1 MDAPLPAL
9 PAPRRDRA
17 RLPEGYGLPADDDGL
32 LDWADVEARLVAAK
46 HYWISSVRPD
56 GRPHSIPRW
65 GVWVDGRWW
74 YDGAPTTQ
82 HARNA
87 QRNPAVTLTL
97 ESGTQVVIV
106 EGTSVATRA
115 EADGLHAHVA
125 RQIGLIFRDAR
136 ERDIAMIFLEH
147 LEPSGWLGAPL
158 EAVARQAGCSM
169 AEAEAVI
176 TRLHEVEPAGLFARS
191 LSECLRLQLE
201 EAGDLT
207 LPMARLLDVL
217 PLLAKGDTG
226 ALLSHCEVDAEG
238 LAALVTRLRRL
249 DPKPGSHFDD
259 APDLRR
265 APDLIAERDE
275 LGQWHVELNS
285 ATAPRIAITP
295 HGGAE
300 HRAALKEA
308 RWLERTVSRRNA
320 LVLDVAAHVLSVQR
334 EFLEQGPVH
343 LKPLSCADVAEKL
356 VVHETTINR
365 VRNGLLIQTP
375 RGMMSMRAFF
385 ARGGTGHRDGS
396 HVPAEAIS
404 ARIADL
410 IAAERPDKPLTDQQL
425 ATRLAEAGLR
435 VSRRTVSNRRRMAGF
450 PNAAERQI
458 SKGRKE

>member
-1 MDAPLPAL
+1 MSGLHL
-9 PAPRRDRA
+9 QQGTSQRLTQVMQRA
-17 RLPEGYGLPADDDGL
+17 IGL
-32 LDWADVEARLVAAK
+32 LQMDHADLAGFLIAEAAE
-46 HYWISSVRPD
+46 
-56 GRPHSIPRW
+56 
-65 GVWVDGRWW
+65 
-74 YDGAPTTQ
+74 
-82 HARNA
+82 
-87 QRNPAVTLTL
+87 NPCLTLTL
-97 ESGTQVVIV
+97 PQPDPDNDAPDRTEAERRTVPGPWRPAFLGSGDEIDTL
-106 EGTSVATRA
+106 RA

-207 LPMARLLDVL
+207 LPMARLLDAL
-217 PLLAKGDTG
+217 PLLAEGDTG

>member
-1 MDAPLPAL
+1 MSGLHL
-9 PAPRRDRA
+9 QQGTSQRLTQVMQRA
-17 RLPEGYGLPADDDGL
+17 IGL
-32 LDWADVEARLVAAK
+32 LQMDHADLAGFLISEAAE
-46 HYWISSVRPD
+46 
-56 GRPHSIPRW
+56 
-65 GVWVDGRWW
+65 
-74 YDGAPTTQ
+74 
-82 HARNA
+82 
-87 QRNPAVTLTL
+87 NPCLTLTL
-97 ESGTQVVIV
+97 PQADPDTDAPDRTDAERRTVPGPWRPAFLGSGDEIDTL
-106 EGTSVATRA
+106 RA
-115 EADGLHAHVA
+115 QADGLHAHVA

-136 ERDIAMIFLEH
+136 ARDIAMIFLEH

-158 EAVARQAGCSM
+158 EDIARQAGCSM
-169 AEAEAVI
+169 AEAEAVL

-191 LSECLRLQLE
+191 LAECLRLQLE

-207 LPMARLLDVL
+207 PRMARLLDAL
-217 PLLAKGDTG
+217 PLLAKGDTA

-259 APDLRR
+259 APELRR

-275 LGQWHVELNS
+275 LGQWHVALNS

-295 HGGAE
+295 QGGAE

-356 VVHETTINR
+356 GVHETTINR

-425 ATRLAEAGLR
+425 ATRLAEVGLR

-458 SKGRKE
+458 SKGREE

>member
-1 MDAPLPAL
+1 MSGLHL
-9 PAPRRDRA
+9 QQGTSQRLTQVMQRA
-17 RLPEGYGLPADDDGL
+17 IGL
-32 LDWADVEARLVAAK
+32 LQMDHADLAGFLIAEAAE
-46 HYWISSVRPD
+46 
-56 GRPHSIPRW
+56 
-65 GVWVDGRWW
+65 
-74 YDGAPTTQ
+74 
-82 HARNA
+82 
-87 QRNPAVTLTL
+87 NPCLTLTL
-97 ESGTQVVIV
+97 PQPDPDNDAPDRTEAERRTVPGPWRPAFLGSGDEIDTL
-106 EGTSVATRA
+106 RA

-136 ERDIAMIFLEH
+136 ERDIAMIFLEY
-147 LEPSGWLGAPL
+147 LEPSGWLGASL
-158 EAVARQAGCSM
+158 EDIASQAGCSV

>member
-1 MDAPLPAL
+1 MSGLHL
-9 PAPRRDRA
+9 QQGTSQRLTQVMQRA
-17 RLPEGYGLPADDDGL
+17 IGL
-32 LDWADVEARLVAAK
+32 LQMDHADLAGFLIAEAAE
-46 HYWISSVRPD
+46 
-56 GRPHSIPRW
+56 
-65 GVWVDGRWW
+65 
-74 YDGAPTTQ
+74 
-82 HARNA
+82 
-87 QRNPAVTLTL
+87 NPCLTLTL
-97 ESGTQVVIV
+97 PQADPDTDAPDRTDAERRTLPGPWRPAFLGSGDEIDTL
-106 EGTSVATRA
+106 RA
-115 EADGLHAHVA
+115 QADGLHAHVA

-136 ERDIAMIFLEH
+136 ARDIAMIFLEH

-158 EAVARQAGCSM
+158 EDIARQAGCSM
-169 AEAEAVI
+169 AEAEAVL

-191 LSECLRLQLE
+191 LAECLRLQLE
-201 EAGDLT
+201 EAGELT
-207 LPMARLLDVL
+207 LPMARLLDAL
-217 PLLAKGDTG
+217 PLLAKGDTA
-226 ALLSHCEVDAEG
+226 ALLSRCEVDAEE

-259 APDLRR
+259 APELRR

-275 LGQWHVELNS
+275 LGQWHVALNS

-300 HRAALKEA
+300 HRTALKEA

-356 VVHETTINR
+356 GVHETTINR

-425 ATRLAEAGLR
+425 ATRLAEVGLR

-458 SKGRKE
+458 SKGREE

>member
-1 MDAPLPAL
+1 LSGLHLQQGTSQRLTQVMQ
-9 PAPRRDRA
+9 RA
-17 RLPEGYGLPADDDGL
+17 IGL
-32 LDWADVEARLVAAK
+32 LQMDHADLAGFLIAEAAE
-46 HYWISSVRPD
+46 
-56 GRPHSIPRW
+56 
-65 GVWVDGRWW
+65 
-74 YDGAPTTQ
+74 
-82 HARNA
+82 
-87 QRNPAVTLTL
+87 NPCLTLTL
-97 ESGTQVVIV
+97 PQPDPDNDAPDRTEAERRTVPGPWRPAFLGSGDEIDTL
-106 EGTSVATRA
+106 RA

-136 ERDIAMIFLEH
+136 ERDIAMIFLEY
-147 LEPSGWLGAPL
+147 LEPSGWLGASL
-158 EAVARQAGCSM
+158 EDIASQAGCSV